1 MNRKER
7 RRRGR
12 RAGEGEG
19 EEGEGRGGGRRR
31 KVEDANQKDGF
42 FLFFLLAFH
51 ICL

>member
-12 RAGEGEG
+12 RGW

-31 KVEDANQKDGF
+31 KVEDVNQKDGF